1 MRDKMHLNITKFFLV
16 IFCALLLTGCLK
28 EAENTNAQPQKEAEE
43 DTKKKMRASLYKE
56 IGELRALKSV
66 DPKIKELISQKTKR
80 LNSLRSKKV
89 PIPTIPVSL
98 PSAPRPS
105 PAERASKRRAR

>member
-1 MRDKMHLNITKFFLV
+1 
-16 IFCALLLTGCLK
+16 
-28 EAENTNAQPQKEAEE
+28 
-43 DTKKKMRASLYKE
+43 MRASLHKE

-89 PIPTIPVSL
+89 TIPTISMSPPPAS
-98 PSAPRPS
+98 RPS
-105 PAERASKRRAR
+105 PAERASKRRERQTKKGASDKMDE

>member
-1 MRDKMHLNITKFFLV
+1 
-16 IFCALLLTGCLK
+16 
-28 EAENTNAQPQKEAEE
+28 
-43 DTKKKMRASLYKE
+43 MRASLYKE